1 VTDRHTGIDAVRVLL
16 EAGAD
21 PNFQLKRRVPFRSVG
36 PDRGCDQLLVQGA
49 TPLIR
54 AAKTHEVEAVA
65 LLLEH
70 GAIVDL
76 PQLVGITPLMA
87 AAGGGSWDCDPRGG
101 ANAGRSTDNPD
112 ASFLAN
118 GGGYAMEQRAIRVID
133 LLLDAGAD
141 INARMWGPHG
151 H

>member
-21 PNFQLKRRVPFRSVG
+21 PNAQLRRRVPFRSVG
-36 PDRGCDQLLVQGA
+36 PDRGCDQLLVQGT

-54 AAKTHEVEAVA
+54 AAKTHEFEAVRM
-65 LLLEH
+65 LIEH
-70 GAIVDL
+70 GAIIDL

-101 ANAGRSTDNPD
+101 SAGNGAERNPEG
-112 ASFLAN
+112 AFLAN
-118 GGGYAMEQRAIRVID
+118 GGGFAMEQRAINTIR
-133 LLLDAGAD
+133 LLLDAG
-141 INARMWGPHG
+141 
-151 H
+151 